1 MLEPETLHWVINNH
15 LPDNFVILWGQEGS
29 YMVIKHHW
37 GHNLYGLPSTP
48 GRPPV
53 LLWVHRGLEMCLLD
67 KKIVLC
73 FWVKPKHILVC
84 RKIEWHRMQSGT
96 VLITEPHLGTSVKS
110 LISENCGNGN
120 HTMWTILRII
130 T

>member
-1 MLEPETLHWVINNH
+1 MVARSDDPPIDPSYYVEDCWILDNNH

-53 LLWVHRGLEMCLLD
+53 LLWVHSGLEMWLTE
-67 KKIVLC
+67 KK
-73 FWVKPKHILVC
+73 
-84 RKIEWHRMQSGT
+84 
-96 VLITEPHLGTSVKS
+96 
-110 LISENCGNGN
+110 
-120 HTMWTILRII
+120 LRSAIK
-130 T
+130 